1 MVVLDIGRLHEHGQ
15 QRTFRIG
22 DDMTL
27 ATLDPLRH
35 VKSTRAATFR
45 GFHSLAVDDAGG
57 GTKLAPLPLA
67 HLGNQG
73 VIDQTPQSRSTPLVE
88 VISNGRT
95 RRKILW
101 QRAPLTSRA
110 RDVEDRIYDDTQIGL
125 AWPATSARCRHKRF
139 NQFPL
144 LIRRIACITQFVAPI
159 LFAGDFSPRHVV
171 CSLVLSQARRNHN
184 GLESLNFLFRSDF
197 QGDGDISEFASC
209 TKPSTTP
216 SWRCCSAR
224 SSSCATWA
232 GARPWC
238 CSAISVRGAIT
249 SPPRSRRPRISAPT
263 PMRCA

>member
-197 QGDGDISEFASC
+197 QVGNGQATCVFNGLAAGTYAVAVFHAETNETQMETGLFG
-209 TKPSTTP
+209 KPKQGYGFSGNP
-216 SWRCCSAR
+216 S
-224 SSSCATWA
+224 
-232 GARPWC
+232 
-238 CSAISVRGAIT
+238 
-249 SPPRSRRPRISAPT
+249 
-263 PMRCA
+263 

>member
-1 MVVLDIGRLHEHGQ
+1 
-15 QRTFRIG
+15 
-22 DDMTL
+22 
-27 ATLDPLRH
+27 
-35 VKSTRAATFR
+35 

-184 GLESLNFLFRSDF
+184 GLESLNFSFSIRLSGKREALSGRD
-197 QGDGDISEFASC
+197 
-209 TKPSTTP
+209 K
-216 SWRCCSAR
+216 
-224 SSSCATWA
+224 SSSA
-232 GARPWC
+232 GANSILLSP
-238 CSAISVRGAIT
+238 RG
-249 SPPRSRRPRISAPT
+249 SFRRA
-263 PMRCA
+263 

>member
-1 MVVLDIGRLHEHGQ
+1 MVVLDIGRLHEHRQ

-110 RDVEDRIYDDTQIGL
+110 RDVEDHIYDDTQIGL

-159 LFAGDFSPRHVV
+159 LFAGGDWNHSTFFFDQTFSIRLPGDTVRPNWRGI
-171 CSLVLSQARRNHN
+171 SRT
-184 GLESLNFLFRSDF
+184 GLGICTRW
-197 QGDGDISEFASC
+197 DIAVAC
-209 TKPSTTP
+209 AA
-216 SWRCCSAR
+216 SAR
-224 SSSCATWA
+224 C
-232 GARPWC
+232 
-238 CSAISVRGAIT
+238 
-249 SPPRSRRPRISAPT
+249 
-263 PMRCA
+263 